1 MNILDTIVQQ
11 KRKEVDDLKH
21 RLPENMLMNSVLY
34 ERDCYSISE
43 ALNHP
48 GGSGIIAEHK
58 RRSPS
63 KGIINN
69 QLELSH
75 VVNAYQHAG
84 ASALSILTDE
94 IFFGGTNQDIV
105 SIRSSISIPILRKDF
120 IIDEYQVHEAKSI
133 GADFILLIA
142 ACLTPARVRQ
152 LAALAVGI
160 GMEVLLE
167 LHDEDEFGHIC
178 DEVQL
183 VGINNRSLKTFDVN
197 IDRSLKMAEQIP
209 SSKIKVAE
217 SGIDDSSQVKIF
229 LDHGYK
235 GFLIG
240 EYFMRQSDPGQ
251 ALKNFIN
258 KLG

>member
-1 MNILDTIVQQ
+1 M
-11 KRKEVDDLKH
+11 
-21 RLPENMLMNSVLY
+21 
-34 ERDCYSISE
+34 
-43 ALNHP
+43 
-48 GGSGIIAEHK
+48 
-58 RRSPS
+58 
-63 KGIINN
+63 
-69 QLELSH
+69 
-75 VVNAYQHAG
+75 
-84 ASALSILTDE
+84 SILTDE
-94 IFFGGTNQDIV
+94 IFFGGTTQDII

-209 SSKIKVAE
+209 SNKIKVAE
-217 SGIDDSSQVKIF
+217 SGIDDPSQVKIF

-251 ALKNFIN
+251 ALNNFIN